1 MAEPSNSEDLADTEA
16 LLQTDSEFHLSYD
29 ASVPCVAMVWRGY
42 HTTPS
47 FRDKNEQ
54 VLGLIQERKASR
66 MLCDIRR
73 FLLISAADQVWL
85 SGDWL
90 PRAMAAGLRH
100 CAIVT
105 PAYFFNQ
112 VAVRSV
118 TDQIDAHVLQVDHF
132 ESVEQ
137 ARLWLQRIP
146 AAGSTPH
153 RLGSVPA

>member
-1 MAEPSNSEDLADTEA
+1 MREPGQTETEA
-16 LLQTDSEFHLSYD
+16 LLQTESEFHLSYD
-29 ASVPCVAMVWRGY
+29 ATVPCVAMVWRGY

-47 FRDKNEQ
+47 FREKNEQ
-54 VLGLIQERKASR
+54 VLAMIRERKASR
-66 MLCDIRR
+66 ILCDIRR

-118 TDQIDAHVLQVDHF
+118 ADQIDAHVLRVDHF
-132 ESVEQ
+132 ESEEQ

-146 AAGSTPH
+146 AGAVAH
-153 RLGSVPA
+153 RLGGVPV